1 LDWSKTFFFFE
12 YKKDQLS
19 RGVFERSEKE
29 KTKKRKK
36 KMAPKK
42 QPKEAK
48 AAAPK
53 PAAGA
58 AKDEPKSTVKR
69 DFLHKIEAEVQAK
82 WKAAK
87 VFEVDA
93 PSEDSPDANQP
104 KYLVTFPYPYMN
116 GRLHLGH
123 SFTLSKAEFTAGYQR
138 MLGKRVLFPFGFH
151 CTGMPI
157 KVTKK
162 TLLPSQPVS
171 KVFFR
176 F

>member
-1 LDWSKTFFFFE
+1 
-12 YKKDQLS
+12 
-19 RGVFERSEKE
+19 
-29 KTKKRKK
+29 
-36 KMAPKK
+36 MAPKK
-42 QPKEAK
+42 QQQPKEAK

-53 PAAGA
+53 PAAGG
-58 AKDEPKSTVKR
+58 KDEPKSTVKR
-69 DFLHKIEAEVQAK
+69 DFLHKIESEVQAK

-87 VFEVDA
+87 AFEVDA
-93 PSEDSPDANQP
+93 PAEDSPDANQP

-157 KVTKK
+157 KV
-162 TLLPSQPVS
+162 PSLQL
-171 KVFFR
+171 FFQDLFINSFFIFFFLKGLR
-176 F
+176 